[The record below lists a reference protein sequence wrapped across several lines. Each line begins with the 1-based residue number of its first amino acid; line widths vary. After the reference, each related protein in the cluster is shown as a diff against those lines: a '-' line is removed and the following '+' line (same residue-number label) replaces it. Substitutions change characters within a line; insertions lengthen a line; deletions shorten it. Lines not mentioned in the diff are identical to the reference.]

1 MDRGEACRTS
11 EGSVRQFSIPTD
23 YAGVHF
29 RSRLEAKWA
38 AFFDLAKWRWDYEP
52 LDLLGYVPDFL
63 LSFPSGR
70 IAVEVKPIA
79 WDDTDGD
86 AAIIGPARSKLL
98 SWDGDAL
105 MLGAFVQD
113 RFAELREGG
122 TWGPAFVFRC
132 LDCGAISF
140 APEDGSWQCRV
151 SGCYAGKRHIDPSF
165 DRVAAFKAASNTVQW
180 VPR

>member
-11 EGSVRQFSIPTD
+11 EGSVRQFAIPTD
-23 YAGVHF
+23 YAGVRF

-38 AFFDLAKWRWDYEP
+38 AFFDLAGWRWAYEP
-52 LDLLGYVPDFL
+52 IDLDLYVPDFML
-63 LSFPSGR
+63 TFPSGP
-70 IAVEVKPIA
+70 IAV
-79 WDDTDGD
+79 
-86 AAIIGPARSKLL
+86 
-98 SWDGDAL
+98 
-105 MLGAFVQD
+105 
-113 RFAELREGG
+113 ELREGG